1 LEATFFAFQAAIGV
15 FDNMGASDA
24 GPGVGFEFPSFEVSW
39 KKRDLLLFAASI
51 GATYPDE
58 LHFLYVSCNR

>member
-1 LEATFFAFQAAIGV
+1 
-15 FDNMGASDA
+15 MGEQ
-24 GPGVGFEFPSFEVSW
+24 GPGVGFEFPTIEVSW

-58 LHFLYVSCNR
+58 LHLLYVSQITLNNS